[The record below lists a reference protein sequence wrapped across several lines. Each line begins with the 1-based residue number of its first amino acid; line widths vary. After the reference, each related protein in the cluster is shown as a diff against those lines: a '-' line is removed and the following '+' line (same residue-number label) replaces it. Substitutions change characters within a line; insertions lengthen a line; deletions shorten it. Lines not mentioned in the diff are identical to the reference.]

1 VSPLTSSQARA
12 RANAVGAS
20 EVGALVGFHP
30 YASPASIYARIVLGQ
45 SRKVGSAADLGR
57 ELEPA
62 ILALA
67 AKRLGVRIRT
77 SSWTY
82 RHPSLPLVATTDAVG
97 LDPYGER
104 SDAIVLEAKL
114 VGSWAESDW
123 SNGPPTWIVDQVQ
136 AQLLLS
142 RRRLGVVAALVGGT
156 RFQLYELPADQARQA
171 ELQDAVRA
179 FARDHLEP
187 QVPPPLE
194 LPRDADLVLQL
205 VPAPAGVAFAS
216 GELLDLGDALDQ
228 AARARLDAQ
237 AAEDAVRAQLE
248 LALAPAPPE
257 RLTPPPGHPSRWT
270 AQLVTRD
277 DRRSLRFLPSR
288 SKTLETPTNG

>member
-1 VSPLTSSQARA
+1 VSPLTARQAQARA
-12 RANAVGAS
+12 GAVGAS

-30 YASPASIYARIVLGQ
+30 YATPASIYARIVLGER
-45 SRKVGSAADLGR
+45 RKVGSAADLGR

-82 RHPSLPLVATTDAVG
+82 RHPSAPLVATTDAVG
-97 LDPYGER
+97 LDTYGDR
-104 SDAIVLEAKL
+104 ADQIVLEAKL
-114 VGSWAESDW
+114 VGAWGASDW
-123 SNGPPTWIVDQVQ
+123 SDGPPSWIVDQVQ

-156 RFQLYELPADQARQA
+156 RFQLYELPADPARQA
-171 ELQDAVRA
+171 ELLDAVRA

-187 QVPPPLE
+187 RVPPALE

-205 VPAPAGVAFAS
+205 APAPAGVAFAS
-216 GELLDLGDALDQ
+216 GVLLELGDELDQ
-228 AARARLDAQ
+228 AARVRLDAQ
-237 AAEDAVRAQLE
+237 AAEEAVRGRLE

-257 RLTPPPGHPSRWT
+257 RITPPPGHPARWT

-277 DRRSLRFLPSR
+277 DRRSLRFIPSR
-288 SKTLETPTNG
+288 KTTQETPE